1 MLARKFNYD
10 LSTTPTQWR
19 MVRGWLPGPQIPRV
33 KVHPFDSGLFLVLIT
48 ASTSE
53 LHFLHRGLDMKVVN
67 MLILL
72 RMAQEGNSSNPYFH
86 EGTILLNP

>member
-1 MLARKFNYD
+1 
-10 LSTTPTQWR
+10 
-19 MVRGWLPGPQIPRV
+19 
-33 KVHPFDSGLFLVLIT
+33 
-48 ASTSE
+48 
-53 LHFLHRGLDMKVVN
+53 MKVVN